1 MFLLKIVLATKNEGK
16 RQEFMDL
23 LDRLPLEI
31 VSLAG
36 WPEIEM
42 PPETG
47 TTFAE
52 NALLKAR
59 RAAAGT
65 GLPALADDSGLE
77 VDWLGG
83 KPGIF
88 SARFAGEDKD
98 DRRNNTKLL
107 ELLAGVPSEKR
118 TCRFRCA
125 LAIVTPAGKEWVVE
139 GTCEG
144 RVAFAPRGSGGFGYD
159 PLFYLPEYDCTMAEL
174 PPEVKNRISHR
185 ARAVVKAIPIL
196 REIISAGRQES
207 L

>member
-1 MFLLKIVLATKNEGK
+1 MVKIVLATKNEGK
-16 RQEFMDL
+16 RQEFADL
-23 LDRLPLEI
+23 MSCYPLEI

-36 WPEIEM
+36 WPEIRM

-52 NALLKAR
+52 NALIKAR

-77 VDWLGG
+77 VDYLGG
-83 KPGIF
+83 KPGIY
-88 SARFAGEDKD
+88 SARFAGENRD
-98 DRRNNTKLL
+98 DRRNNARLL
-107 ELLAGVPSEKR
+107 ELLAGVPWEKR

-125 LAIVTPAGKEWVVE
+125 LAIVAPDGREWIEE

-144 RVAFAPRGSGGFGYD
+144 RVALDPRGSGGFGYD
-159 PLFYLPEYDCTMAEL
+159 PLFYLPEYNCTMAEL

-185 ARAVVKAIPIL
+185 ARAVARSIPIL
-196 REIISAGRQES
+196 YHLQFAAG
-207 L
+207 LT